1 MVDQQ
6 TYYLK
11 GYLLGACSCD
21 RGCPCS
27 FEARPTQGFCEGNY
41 AWHIE
46 EGHYQGTPM
55 AGSTFGLFISFPGA
69 PHEGNGTGVVLVD
82 ETIPEPR
89 RPVLESMIRSIP
101 PFSIF
106 CSLLSTFLG
115 FRYVPFA
122 LHLDGI
128 HSRLTIPTMVDL
140 QLTPMTNPV
149 TGADELATLYK
160 PTGFTSKTHEL
171 CSTRTYRVTLDRL
184 AYDHSGKYGEFSP
197 FEYAPA

>member
-1 MVDQQ
+1 MADQQ
-6 TYYLK
+6 PYYLK
-11 GYLLGACSCD
+11 GHLLGACSCD
-21 RGCPCS
+21 WGCPCVLKPV
-27 FEARPTQGFCEGNY
+27 RPKAFVRGITCGILRKGIIRGYRWQAVPSGFLFVFLAHHMKATG
-41 AWHIE
+41 
-46 EGHYQGTPM
+46 P
-55 AGSTFGLFISFPGA
+55 GSCWWTRPSQ
-69 PHEGNGTGVVLVD
+69 T
-82 ETIPEPR
+82 R
-89 RPVLESMIRSIP
+89 RPVLESMIQSMP

-106 CSLLSTFLG
+106 WSLLSTFLG

-171 CSTRTYRVTLDRL
+171 CATRTYRVTLDGL

>member
-1 MVDQQ
+1 MAEQQ
-6 TYYLK
+6 PYYLK
-11 GYLLGACSCD
+11 GHLLGACSCD
-21 RGCPCS
+21 WGCPCS

-41 AWHIE
+41 VWHIE
-46 EGHYQGTPM
+46 EGQYQGTPM
-55 AGSTFGLFISFPGA
+55 AGSTFGLFIRFPSA

-82 ETIPEPR
+82 ETVPESR
-89 RPVLESMIRSIP
+89 RSVLESMTQSMP

-106 CSLLSTFLG
+106 WSLLATFLG
-115 FRYVPFA
+115 FRYVPFV

-171 CSTRTYRVTLDRL
+171 CATRTYRVTLDGL

-197 FEYAPA
+197 FEYVPA

>member
-1 MVDQQ
+1 MADQQ
-6 TYYLK
+6 PYYLK
-11 GYLLGACSCD
+11 GHLLGACSCD
-21 RGCPCS
+21 WGCPCS

-41 AWHIE
+41 VWHIE

-55 AGSTFGLFISFPGA
+55 AGSTFGLFIRFPAA

-82 ETIPEPR
+82 ETVPEPR
-89 RPVLESMIRSIP
+89 RPVLESMLQSMP

-106 CSLLSTFLG
+106 WGLLSTFLG
-115 FRYVPFA
+115 FRYVPLA

-171 CSTRTYRVTLDRL
+171 CATRTYRVTLDGL

>member
-1 MVDQQ
+1 MAEQQ
-6 TYYLK
+6 PYYLK
-11 GYLLGACSCD
+11 GHLLGACSCD
-21 RGCPCS
+21 WGCPCS

-41 AWHIE
+41 VWHIE
-46 EGHYQGTPM
+46 EGQYQGTPM
-55 AGSTFGLFISFPGA
+55 AGSTFGLFIRFPSA

-82 ETIPEPR
+82 ETLPEPR
-89 RPVLESMIRSIP
+89 RPVLESMLQSIP

-106 CSLLSTFLG
+106 WSLLSTFLG
-115 FRYVPFA
+115 FRYVSLA

-171 CSTRTYRVTLDRL
+171 CATRTYRVTLDGL
-184 AYDHSGKYGEFSP
+184 TYDHSGKYGEFSP